1 MSRSLG
7 TVGPPPG
14 LTAVPVED
22 ATEEDSRVAVAESVR
37 LPEPLALG
45 LGVPV
50 AVVEVAAADDHDHE
64 PRNRQRI
71 FFQKKTTTNFPFS
84 RKPFSKLKKTFKQ
97 PLKKKREFHTANF
110 KTPQVQVVTPS
121 LPQRSFPVFF
131 AAFENFET

>member
-22 ATEEDSRVAVAESVR
+22 ATEEDSRVAEAESAR

-71 FFQKKTTTNFPFS
+71 FFQKKNNN
-84 RKPFSKLKKTFKQ
+84 KLSFLQKTLFQ
-97 PLKKKREFHTANF
+97 A
-110 KTPQVQVVTPS
+110 
-121 LPQRSFPVFF
+121 
-131 AAFENFET
+131 

>member
-50 AVVEVAAADDHDHE
+50 AVVEVAPADDHDHE

-97 PLKKKREFHTANF
+97 PLKKKGIPHGELQDT
-110 KTPQVQVVTPS
+110 TSTGCDTIVTS
-121 LPQRSFPVFF
+121 TIFSRFF
-131 AAFENFET
+131 CCI